1 MFYRGIK
8 VTPQNVV
15 LDKKVKFEGIYRG
28 TKFTTEATE
37 SSTMKSGTYRG
48 TSWAA

>member
-8 VTPQNVV
+8 VTPQNVI
-15 LDKKVKFEGIYRG
+15 LDKKAQFNGIYRG
-28 TKFTTEATE
+28 TKHTTEATE

>member
-8 VTPQNVV
+8 SHSQNVI
-15 LDKKVKFEGIYRG
+15 LDKKAQFDGIYRG